1 MKQAEKDQKV
11 SLNRQKKQYTPFN
24 CESIYI

>member
-1 MKQAEKDQKV
+1 MKQAEKDQKEN
-11 SLNRQKKQYTPFN
+11 LNWQKKQYTPFN